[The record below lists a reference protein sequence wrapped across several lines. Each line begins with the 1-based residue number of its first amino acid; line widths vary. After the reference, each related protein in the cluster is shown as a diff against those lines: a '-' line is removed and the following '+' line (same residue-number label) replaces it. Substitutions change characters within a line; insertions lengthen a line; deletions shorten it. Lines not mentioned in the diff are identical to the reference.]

1 MSEATLLVDTSFL
14 GDVLCAEPLV
24 RATKGQFPGP
34 IDFLT
39 SGGGAGMLAGH
50 PDLREVM
57 VYDKRGAQKGL
68 GGMLRMARLLR
79 GKSYARVFCSHRSW
93 RTAMML
99 RLSRIPERVCFDNA
113 AGANL
118 YTRQIPYPKELHE
131 IERNLALIGG
141 GDWQR
146 PRIFPTGSER
156 ARAEQLTPEAGFV
169 AVAPGSIWA
178 TKRWPEEHYAS
189 LIQMLVA
196 DGQRLVILGG
206 PDDCALSARI
216 LELSAETFGLDP
228 SVFGLDPQALG
239 LDPSSFGLDPQRS
252 GLDPS
257 TFSESTPQII
267 DLCGKTNL
275 RESYAVLE
283 RAACLVT
290 NDSSPMHMGVAADI
304 PVVAVFCST
313 IPAFGFSPRGPRD
326 IVLEVKDLPC
336 RPCGIHGHPTCP
348 EKHFDCGK
356 KTIPQMVM
364 AEVAERL

>member
-1 MSEATLLVDTSFL
+1 VSEATLLVDTSFL

-24 RATKGQFPGP
+24 RATKEQFPGP
-34 IDFLT
+34 VDFLT

-50 PDLREVM
+50 PALREIM

-68 GGMLRMARLLR
+68 GGMLRMAKLLR
-79 GKSYARVFCSHRSW
+79 GKGYARVFCSHRSW

-113 AGANL
+113 SGAIL

-131 IERNLALIGG
+131 IQRNLALIGG

-146 PRIFPTGSER
+146 PRIFPTDSER
-156 ARAEQLTPEAGFV
+156 TRAEQLTPQPGFV

-178 TKRWPEEHYAS
+178 TKRWPEEHYAT
-189 LIQMLVA
+189 LVQQLVA
-196 DGQRLVILGG
+196 NGQRVVILGG

-216 LELSAETFGLDP
+216 LELSARTFGLDP
-228 SVFGLDPQALG
+228 ATFGLDPQSHG
-239 LDPSSFGLDPQRS
+239 LN
-252 GLDPS
+252 PS
-257 TFSESTPQII
+257 TFSESASPIL

-326 IVLEVKDLPC
+326 IVLEVDDLPC

-356 KTIPQMVM
+356 KTTPQMVM
-364 AEVAERL
+364 TAVAERL

>member
-1 MSEATLLVDTSFL
+1 MSDATLLVDTSFL

-24 RATKGQFPGP
+24 RATKELYPGP
-34 IDFLT
+34 LDFLT
-39 SGGGAGMLAGH
+39 SGGGAGMLTGH

-68 GGMLRMARLLR
+68 GGMMRMARMLR

-113 AGANL
+113 SGASL

-131 IERNLALIGG
+131 IQRNLALIGG

-146 PRIFPTGSER
+146 PRIFPTDSER
-156 ARAEQLTPEAGFV
+156 TRAEQLTPETGFV

-189 LIQMLVA
+189 LVQQLLA
-196 DGQRLVILGG
+196 DGQRVVVLGG
-206 PDDCALSARI
+206 SDD
-216 LELSAETFGLDP
+216 LELSTRICAP
-228 SVFGLDPQALG
+228 ALAAMG
-239 LDPSSFGLDPQRS
+239 GAGRADSSSRL
-252 GLDPS
+252 
-257 TFSESTPQII
+257 I

-283 RAACLVT
+283 RATCLVT

-313 IPAFGFSPRGPRD
+313 IPAFGFSPRGARD
-326 IVLEVKDLPC
+326 IVLEVADLPC

-356 KTIPQMVM
+356 KTTPQMVM
-364 AEVAERL
+364 AAVAERL